1 MLENR
6 QFLFLLPILI
16 FAFLFL
22 FLWKGLSLDP
32 HKLPSAL
39 LNKPVP
45 QFLLGTVLSPNQTF
59 TNKDLRGKITLLNVW
74 ATWCVS
80 CRDEHP
86 VLMEIARD
94 YQIPIYGLD
103 YKDQRLSAAQW
114 LHEFGN
120 PYKLVGFDGNGSV
133 AIDWGVYGTPET
145 FVIDKAGFI
154 RYKFI
159 GPLTEDDWQKKVL
172 PVIKGLQDNHS

>member
-1 MLENR
+1 MLFKR
-6 QFLFLLPILI
+6 QLLFIFPLFVFTILTV
-16 FAFLFL
+16 

-45 QFLLGTVLSPNQTF
+45 KFQLTTVSEAGQLF
-59 TNKDLRGKITLLNVW
+59 TDRNLHGQISLLNVW
-74 ATWCVS
+74 ATWCSS
-80 CRDEHP
+80 CRVEHL
-86 VLMEIARD
+86 VLMDIEHD

-103 YKDQRLSAAQW
+103 YKDQRLSAIQW
-114 LHEFGN
+114 LQQVGN
-120 PYKLVGFDGNGSV
+120 PYKLVGFDGSGSV

-145 FVIDKAGFI
+145 FIIDKNGII

-159 GPLTEDDWQKKVL
+159 GPLTQEAWQEELL
-172 PVIKGLQDNHS
+172 PIVRGLQEKS